1 QVDVLPSYWGQNLLI
16 SRTSNREQ
24 SARVMK
30 LVGIRKSKLVTNYPN
45 NERQYCAL
53 RPRLRPVNCLL
64 ANNQLAPNDKWLIGK
79 QRHAIFGIRETLAVS
94 SGFAN
99 DLSLLQNWIFTLRA
113 NDQPYIK
120 ANIQGWGTACI
131 GKFPSHNYAC
141 AIRSIFETI

>member
-1 QVDVLPSYWGQNLLI
+1 MLGVTLMLLCGTLWVTGPCSKSIRFVPSEVRSGKPHFFQVDVLPSYWGQNLLI

-64 ANNQLAPNDKWLIGK
+64 ANNQLAPNESTEDKIP
-79 QRHAIFGIRETLAVS
+79 Q
-94 SGFAN
+94 
-99 DLSLLQNWIFTLRA
+99 
-113 NDQPYIK
+113 
-120 ANIQGWGTACI
+120 
-131 GKFPSHNYAC
+131 
-141 AIRSIFETI
+141 